1 MAGAVV
7 PFTFVPGKTI
17 LSDFRT
23 LTRPLRTMSVREEWV
38 YNQVAV
44 DWAQLDGQTQKLV
57 YAKACITNLA
67 PKIWQEYWDAV
78 AKILEGVDRIH
89 EQYGTRSGVTA
100 PKRDHLA
107 GSSDMRPIMERFATR
122 LIESTGTSM
131 LALME
136 AGALEMGRIASR
148 SLDPP
153 AKLSSFPAAGEAFGS
168 GCLRAGGDREG

>member
-1 MAGAVV
+1 MAGTVV
-7 PFTFVPGKTI
+7 PFTFVPGKTN

-23 LTRPLRTMSVREEWV
+23 LTRPLRAMSVREEWV

-57 YAKACITNLA
+57 YAKACITDLA
-67 PKIWQEYWDAV
+67 PTIWQEYWDAV

-107 GSSDMRPIMERFATR
+107 GSSDMPLIMERFATR
-122 LIESTGTSM
+122 LIESTGTCV

-136 AGALEMGRIASR
+136 AGGLEMGRIASR

-153 AKLSSFPAAGEAFGS
+153 SEAELIPRRGRSFWQRLLE
-168 GCLRAGGDREG
+168 GGG